1 MKQYVIKIAC
11 DDKGTSLFT
20 DLLNFS
26 KIVKGVSKIKTVGG
40 GGGGWWAQME
50 GYGQTTLYIEHYKL
64 IIVHGDS
71 QLLATYSHYFMYV

>member
-1 MKQYVIKIAC
+1 MWTTCLYITVYQQNKNTWPVKQHVVKIAC

-40 GGGGWWAQME
+40 GGG
-50 GYGQTTLYIEHYKL
+50 EHK
-64 IIVHGDS
+64 
-71 QLLATYSHYFMYV
+71 